1 MERLGQVQSGAVSK
15 SFSRLG
21 LCFVLALTALAIGAI
36 VWHWDSIVASQGTL
50 LVHLRAGGVVGPLW
64 CVLAQALQ
72 VVIFIIPG
80 EATQIAAGYVFG
92 AWKGFLYAALGT
104 FLGSVFNFH
113 VGRMAGRSILRRF
126 LSVDTCDKVDRALN
140 SKRGKAALFIL
151 FLLPGTP
158 KDAMCYA
165 LGLSTMS
172 MSEFVVLTSL
182 ARTPALLASILFGA
196 YASSRNYGS
205 MIVVGVAV
213 ALAVAGCYWYER
225 RRSHIRIG
233 AESASGRS

>member
-1 MERLGQVQSGAVSK
+1 L
-15 SFSRLG
+15 
-21 LCFVLALTALAIGAI
+21 LA
-36 VWHWDSIVASQGTL
+36 
-50 LVHLRAGGVVGPLW
+50 HLRVGGVVGPLW
-64 CVLAQALQ
+64 CVLAQVFQ
-72 VVIFIIPG
+72 VVICIIPG

-92 AWKGFLYAALGT
+92 AGKGFLYAAIGT
-104 FLGSVFNFH
+104 LLGSVFNFH
-113 VGRMAGRSILRRF
+113 FGRLAGRSILQRF

-172 MSEFVVLTSL
+172 LPEFLVVTSL

-196 YASSRNYGS
+196 YASNRNYGF
-205 MIVVGVAV
+205 MILVGVAV
-213 ALAVAGCYWYER
+213 ALTVAGCYGYER
-225 RRSHIRIG
+225 LRSHIRIG
-233 AESASGRS
+233 AGHASGRS